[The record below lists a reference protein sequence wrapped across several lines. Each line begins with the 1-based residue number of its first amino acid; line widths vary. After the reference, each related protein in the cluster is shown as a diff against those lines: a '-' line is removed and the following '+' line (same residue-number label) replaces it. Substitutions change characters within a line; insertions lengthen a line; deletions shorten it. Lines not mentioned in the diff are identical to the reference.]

1 MPIIGGNR
9 WNDWVRE
16 FAKKNNTTYGCAISM
31 PECKEGYKKAYPK
44 PVKGKRGRPKKK
56 AVVDDDFGLAPEN
69 ISMSIEEL
77 PPPDPKELASMAG
90 EDKNVSKDRIDDL
103 MDMWDKILDNNDK
116 TPIKTQGAYVKRLQK
131 PIARPLT
138 QYYED
143 KKMSKP
149 QKKRYNALWKRSNA
163 MYENL
168 PKAKD
173 LKKKREEAKNTP
185 YDPLEEA
192 KPTTEP
198 VSKGISIKK
207 KVIPTPEPAPAPV
220 TAKPKSSEVASLAR
234 QAKSNLF
241 GEGVTPE
248 TAKKFARPLVTKL
261 VGYYNA
267 NLLNKIDDKLV
278 QAIVKKYNE
287 ITKESVMLGH
297 GRINRIRLKR
307 NRGDKGNHSYAPDD
321 EEGGSLLT
329 DFTNKVQA
337 FKKGVADTGTKIQQ
351 GITDTQQK
359 AQDVAQQTVSAIT
372 PTPVKEAI
380 NKVAEQF
387 WGDDLPNNVKAT
399 LKKYGDQ
406 PITGLTI
413 GRTPVPRYITDAL
426 NVVSLGEWKKKF
438 ASKPY
443 DTLYHLFLIIRTSG
457 GQFLIEKNE
466 RINTSTTIPKNTE
479 TSVVSGNFG
488 GLTPNILLEKTKALM
503 GDQFLSYSAFNNNC
517 QHFITS
523 ILKANHLG
531 SPADYAFVK
540 QDTESLFENSPQ
552 TKKFADTLTDLGA
565 RVSKITGRGRGRPR
579 KGGAVPLKVAEMLN
593 PEFANHPALY
603 QNPILQH
610 VGAVSQKGIPWG
622 IGANAGGYETDSSTS
637 SSSSSSSSDS
647 DMEGRGNPYSKIATT
662 YTVPPITAPASG
674 ATEEEKTKKANKW
687 IKRTTFRVKGAI
699 KYADAEIKRFQENPN
714 ASRTDDDEFQTL
726 LVTKH
731 RAEKFL
737 AMPYREKRAVA
748 LRDMERQDAKRRGD
762 LPATVMAQP
771 DDLLAWTEEPPA
783 EPDGTGGSRNPEL
796 KRELRNYNDIL
807 GHLSSHLLSSEKQ
820 DPKDLTGAL
829 RYARELVRVLEK
841 WSMTG
846 QGKPSKV
853 YTETDE
859 GQPSSCLP
867 FFKNTV
873 HTDSNFSSIAPD
885 PSGLRTGDIQHP
897 NRVPR
902 DEDAINRLADAN
914 RKFRNR
920 VAPLKS

>member
-31 PECKEGYKKAYPK
+31 PDCKEGYRKAYPK
-44 PVKGKRGRPKKK
+44 PVKGKRGRPKKT
-56 AVVDDDFGLAPEN
+56 AVVDDDFGLAPDN
-69 ISMSIEEL
+69 ITMSIEEL
-77 PPPDPKELASMAG
+77 PPPNPKELEAMAG

-131 PIARPLT
+131 PICRPLV
-138 QYYED
+138 QYHD
-143 KKMSKP
+143 GDRMSKP

-207 KVIPTPEPAPAPV
+207 KATPAPAPV
-220 TAKPKSSEVASLAR
+220 IVRPKSSEVASLAR
-234 QAKSNLF
+234 QAKSSLF
-241 GEGVTPE
+241 GEGATPE
-248 TAKKFARPLVTKL
+248 GAKKFARPLVVKL
-261 VGYYNA
+261 AGYYNA

-307 NRGDKGNHSYAPDD
+307 MRGGKEKQSYAPEKIEMIDQREPMPPEM
-321 EEGGSLLT
+321 EEGDPPPPAPVEVVAPIAPPPLPVGNQRLRRRIVDGEVREERGRGRPKKGGDLIG
-329 DFTNKVQA
+329 DLTNKVQQ
-337 FKKGVADTGTKIQQ
+337 FRKGAK
-351 GITDTQQK
+351 
-359 AQDVAQQTVSAIT
+359 DVAIQSVSAIT
-372 PTPVKEAI
+372 PTPLKEAV
-380 NKVAEQF
+380 NAVAEKF
-387 WGDDLPNNVKAT
+387 VGDDLPNNVKAT

-413 GRTPVPRYITDAL
+413 GRTPVPKYIGEAL

-466 RINTSTTIPKNTE
+466 RINTSTTIPKNAE

-488 GLTPNILLEKTKALM
+488 GLTPNIILEKTKALM

-517 QHFITS
+517 QHFISS
-523 ILKANHLG
+523 ILKSNQLG

-552 TKKFADTLTDLGA
+552 TRKFADTLTDLGA

-579 KGGAVPLKVAEMLN
+579 KGGVTQKVAEILN
-593 PEFANHPALY
+593 PNFENHPALY
-603 QNPILQH
+603 QNPLLQH
-610 VGAVSQKGIPWG
+610 VGAVTQKGIPWG

-637 SSSSSSSSDS
+637 SDS
-647 DMEGRGNPYSKIATT
+647 DMEG
-662 YTVPPITAPASG
+662 
-674 ATEEEKTKKANKW
+674 
-687 IKRTTFRVKGAI
+687 
-699 KYADAEIKRFQENPN
+699 
-714 ASRTDDDEFQTL
+714 
-726 LVTKH
+726 
-731 RAEKFL
+731 
-737 AMPYREKRAVA
+737 
-748 LRDMERQDAKRRGD
+748 
-762 LPATVMAQP
+762 
-771 DDLLAWTEEPPA
+771 
-783 EPDGTGGSRNPEL
+783 GTRNPEL
-796 KRELRNYNDIL
+796 RHQLSNYNDIL
-807 GHLSSHLLSSEKQ
+807 GHLSSHLLSNEKQ
-820 DPKDLTGAL
+820 DPRDLQGAL

-867 FFKNTV
+867 CFKNTV
-873 HTDSNFSSIAPD
+873 YTDSNFSSVAPD

-920 VAPLKS
+920 VAPRKTE